1 MFRGCDGRRAKP
13 SYVLARSYDAAD
25 YSTCLL
31 PIHEGQ
37 STGCGPQRTHIGKAE
52 VDHLALGNFEKN
64 IRIIVGVVGQMRFVY
79 KDLTQGV
86 HKDLAAT
93 PSPLRGWERR
103 QGSFEDVC
111 CDKDGCTFRTIGM
124 SATGHGD
131 DGTLTREQR

>member
-1 MFRGCDGRRAKP
+1 MSPRMFRGCDGRRAKP

-86 HKDLAAT
+86 QWD
-93 PSPLRGWERR
+93 
-103 QGSFEDVC
+103 
-111 CDKDGCTFRTIGM
+111 
-124 SATGHGD
+124 
-131 DGTLTREQR
+131 